1 MLSAEPKQGT
11 FDVADPSYGRERWP
25 AADLTPIW
33 DGRLLVL
40 ERS

>member
-1 MLSAEPKQGT
+1 MLSAEPKHGT
-11 FDVADPSYGRERWP
+11 FDVANSSHGRERWS

-40 ERS
+40 ERR